1 MMFDSGFGGGPE
13 DFMFSA
19 IPAFM
24 VIFFIIFF
32 GIIIFSV
39 VKGIMQWNTNNN
51 SPLATA
57 EVKVTSKRGEVTHHH
72 HGNDVGAHH
81 TTSTYYYVTF
91 ELTSGERI
99 ELEVNGK
106 EYGMIS
112 EGDRG
117 ILTYQGT
124 RYKGF
129 QRHI

>member
-1 MMFDSGFGGGPE
+1 
-13 DFMFSA
+13 
-19 IPAFM
+19 
-24 VIFFIIFF
+24 
-32 GIIIFSV
+32 
-39 VKGIMQWNTNNN
+39 MQWNTNNN

>member
-1 MMFDSGFGGGPE
+1 MFGNDFGGGSG

-19 IPAFM
+19 MPVFM
-24 VIFFIIFF
+24 GIFFIIFF

-39 VKGIMQWNTNNN
+39 VKGIMQWNSNNN

-57 EVKVTSKRGEVTHHH
+57 EVKVTSKRGEVSHHH
-72 HGNDVGAHH
+72 SEDHH
-81 TTSTYYYVTF
+81 TSSTYYYVTF

>member
-1 MMFDSGFGGGPE
+1 MFTNDFGSS
-13 DFMFSA
+13 FIFSA
-19 IPAFM
+19 MPVFIG
-24 VIFFIIFF
+24 IFFIVFF
-32 GIIIFSV
+32 GIIIVSV
-39 VKGIMQWNTNNN
+39 VKGITQWSRNNN

-57 EVKVTSKRGEVTHHH
+57 EVKVTSKRGEVKHHH
-72 HGNDVGAHH
+72 HGNDTGVNH
-81 TTSTYYYVTF
+81 TSSTYYYVTF

-99 ELEVNGK
+99 ELQVNGK